1 MLIGQNDEFREV
13 YDYYRTR
20 EENPL
25 KKMQALMA
33 VACKLLRVLY
43 AMVTKGTRYDPEKHL
58 SDIRRPQKK
67 AA

>member
-1 MLIGQNDEFREV
+1 
-13 YDYYRTR
+13 
-20 EENPL
+20 
-25 KKMQALMA
+25 MQALMA

-43 AMVTKGTRYDPEKHL
+43 AMVTKGTRYDPEKLL